1 MISILYL
8 NGGGKCPTGPA
19 GLKVP
24 ANFSAYRLLSTLIQL
39 YTSGRFFFEIGQKRS
54 ERGRFQIER
63 SVMIFTGSLL
73 NTDSAE

>member
-8 NGGGKCPTGPA
+8 NGDGKCPTGPA

-39 YTSGRFFFEIGQKRS
+39 YTSGRFFSKLDKGEAREDDLK
-54 ERGRFQIER
+54 
-63 SVMIFTGSLL
+63 L
-73 NTDSAE
+73 NDP